1 MSQPNRIR
9 EIREQR
15 KREDPSRFTQEALA
29 DLLGVNKATLCR
41 WEAGATVPTPRH
53 AKALARR
60 LGVTVEG
67 LGLPTRSPAGDSA
80 P

>member
-1 MSQPNRIR
+1 VSQPNRIR

-15 KREDPSRFTQEALA
+15 KREDPGRFTQKALA

-41 WEAGATVPTPRH
+41 WEAGATIPTRRN

-60 LGVTVEG
+60 LGVAVEQLELDG
-67 LGLPTRSPAGDSA
+67 GPVLGSH
-80 P
+80 